1 MKELLVFIISILILI
16 IFFDMFCVHIRLSGF
31 IKFAFSALIV
41 FTALSFLTVIIS
53 RFPNNENHFNDIST
67 KNETMALEQ
76 ITYLE
81 GIIETRLKI
90 EEEIKSD
97 VKITYNQ
104 EESGVI
110 KYLLLEIYIEESQN
124 IDKSKIEKIAS
135 EYLDCRVIVYV

>member
-1 MKELLVFIISILILI
+1 MSNSLLGINTSSISL
-16 IFFDMFCVHIRLSGF
+16 VKRGV
-31 IKFAFSALIV
+31 IV
-41 FTALSFLTVIIS
+41 VIPATNKLKITVIITS
-53 RFPNNENHFNDIST
+53 FPGDESHYNNIST

-110 KYLLLEIYIEESQN
+110 KYSLLEIYIEESQN

-135 EYLDCRVIVYV
+135 EYLDCQVIVYV